1 MSSLPQVEDSSTW
14 RKNPPSE
21 SRLGH
26 HEHSKLVKPLEKL
39 EVSLTPDLLK
49 RIDEV
54 VELLGFKDRKE
65 LVTSSIQRFL
75 DKYPIPEPKNC

>member
-1 MSSLPQVEDSSTW
+1 MISSLPPQEDTPTW

-26 HEHSKLVKPLEKL
+26 HEHSTSVKPLEKL
-39 EVSLTPDLLK
+39 EISLTPDLLK
-49 RIDEV
+49 RIDDV

-65 LVTSSIQRFL
+65 LVTSAIQRFL
-75 DKYPIPEPKNC
+75 DKYPRAR

>member
-1 MSSLPQVEDSSTW
+1 M
-14 RKNPPSE
+14 
-21 SRLGH
+21 
-26 HEHSKLVKPLEKL
+26 EKL
-39 EVSLTPDLLK
+39 EISLTPDLLK

-75 DKYPIPEPKNC
+75 DKYPRVRE